1 MGYNW
6 FTGGIWMICLIYGEE
21 RFLMEQKLA
30 SLKKEYNCND
40 ENMNIS
46 VFRGDEDRMKDVY
59 EDLITPPFFTDNKM
73 VILKNPVFLTTK
85 KVKKDDEQLKY
96 FEKCLTDNQETIF
109 VIYYNGDDFDK
120 RKKVVKQLLASAE
133 VFKYDKVNHYRLSD
147 STRKAVKRRD
157 ATIDDDA
164 LELLLKRVDDS
175 LEKVANE
182 VEKLCLYNKHI
193 TYDIV
198 DTLVSKPLD
207 ENVFDLTSA
216 ILQKNR
222 QKMFMI
228 YHDLMILNEEPVKLI
243 VLIANQMRLIYQVK
257 LLDRKGYNDKEIGK
271 ILSIN
276 PYRLK
281 YLRQEGQDY
290 DLNELLECID
300 RLSKLD
306 VEIKT
311 GKIDKKVG
319 LELFMVRI

>member
-120 RKKVVKQLLASAE
+120 RKKVVKQLLASAG

-216 ILQKNR
+216 ILQKDR

>member
-109 VIYYNGDDFDK
+109 IIYYNGDDFDK

-216 ILQKNR
+216 ILQKDR

>member
-216 ILQKNR
+216 ILQKDR

>member
-1 MGYNW
+1 
-6 FTGGIWMICLIYGEE
+6 
-21 RFLMEQKLA
+21 
-30 SLKKEYNCND
+30 
-40 ENMNIS
+40 
-46 VFRGDEDRMKDVY
+46 
-59 EDLITPPFFTDNKM
+59 M
-73 VILKNPVFLTTK
+73 VILKNPLFLTTK

-120 RKKVVKQLLASAE
+120 RKKVVKQLLVSVE
-133 VFKYDKVNHYRLSD
+133 VFKYDKVNHYRISD
-147 STRKAVKRRD
+147 STRKAIKRRD

-182 VEKLCLYNKHI
+182 VEKLCLYSKHI

-216 ILQKNR
+216 ILQKDR

-228 YHDLMILNEEPVKLI
+228 YHDLMILNEEPIKLI

-257 LLDRKGYNDKEIGK
+257 LLVRKGYNDKEIGK

-276 PYRLK
+276 HYRLK

-300 RLSKLD
+300 QLSKLD

-319 LELFMVRI
+319 LELFMIRI

>member
-164 LELLLKRVDDS
+164 LELLLKRVGDS

>member
-1 MGYNW
+1 
-6 FTGGIWMICLIYGEE
+6 MICLIYGEE

-96 FEKCLTDNQETIF
+96 FEKCLTDDQETIF

-120 RKKVVKQLLASAE
+120 RKKVVKQLLGSVE
-133 VFKYDKVNHYRLSD
+133 VFKYDKVNHYRISD
-147 STRKAVKRRD
+147 STRKAIKRRD

-182 VEKLCLYNKHI
+182 VEKLCLYSKHI

-216 ILQKNR
+216 ILQKDR

-228 YHDLMILNEEPVKLI
+228 YHDLMILNEEPIKLI

-257 LLDRKGYNDKEIGK
+257 LLVRKGYNDKEIGK

-276 PYRLK
+276 HYRLK

-300 RLSKLD
+300 QLSKLD

-319 LELFMVRI
+319 LELFMIRI

>member
-1 MGYNW
+1 MGARLLRSW
-6 FTGGIWMICLIYGEE
+6 IC
-21 RFLMEQKLA
+21 Q
-30 SLKKEYNCND
+30 
-40 ENMNIS
+40 
-46 VFRGDEDRMKDVY
+46 
-59 EDLITPPFFTDNKM
+59 P
-73 VILKNPVFLTTK
+73 
-85 KVKKDDEQLKY
+85 
-96 FEKCLTDNQETIF
+96 
-109 VIYYNGDDFDK
+109 
-120 RKKVVKQLLASAE
+120 
-133 VFKYDKVNHYRLSD
+133 
-147 STRKAVKRRD
+147 
-157 ATIDDDA
+157 
-164 LELLLKRVDDS
+164 LKRVDDS

-182 VEKLCLYNKHI
+182 VEKLCLYSKHI

-216 ILQKNR
+216 ILQKDR

-228 YHDLMILNEEPVKLI
+228 YHDLMILNEEPIKLI

-257 LLDRKGYNDKEIGK
+257 LLVRKGYNDKEIGK

-276 PYRLK
+276 HYRLK

-300 RLSKLD
+300 QLSKLD

-319 LELFMVRI
+319 LELFMIRI